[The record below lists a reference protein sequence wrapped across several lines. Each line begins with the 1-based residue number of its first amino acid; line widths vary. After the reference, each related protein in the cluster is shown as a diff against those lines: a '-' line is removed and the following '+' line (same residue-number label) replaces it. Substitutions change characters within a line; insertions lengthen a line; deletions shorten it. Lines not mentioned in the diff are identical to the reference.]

1 MRLVSWY
8 KKDPLNIWLS
18 VIVFLFAFIVYLY
31 TMAPT
36 VSFWDCGEF
45 IACSYILGVP
55 HPPGTPLFVLIGRV
69 FTLLPLFGS
78 IAPRVNF
85 ISVLSSALTVWLAY
99 LLIVRVAGHILR
111 GKESTSGGWT
121 RVAGYVGGVSGSLF
135 LGFSRTYWSN
145 AVEAEVYGVAMLL
158 MVLIAYLGLLWLER
172 KGEPGSDRLL
182 VLIGFLGM
190 ISIGVHMTV
199 YLIMPAIF
207 LLVILEDKS
216 KLKDIR
222 FWVSGI
228 ILSLVMFTL
237 VPFLISLVLWLLISF
252 IFWQLNP
259 HSRGWNFVFALI
271 LFAVIGYTVQLY
283 IPIRSR
289 LEPAIDEN
297 DPNNWESF
305 RYFLERKQYGQV
317 SMIDR
322 MFTRR
327 GSWKSQL
334 GVHERMGFWGFFREQ
349 YLDKS
354 LWIIPILLGFLGVFE
369 SIRRVKG
376 IGWMLLFLILVS
388 SIGLVLYLNFGD
400 GTRTNPLTGEIERL
414 EVRDRDYFFTP
425 AFVFFA
431 LAMGLGISQVLS
443 YVGEELNKLKIKELV
458 NKFAVYGLS
467 AIFLLAPILPLDSG
481 LHSPNNRRNN
491 YIPYDYAYNILVC
504 CDQDAILFTNG
515 DNDTFPLWF
524 IQEVKNFRKDV
535 RVINLSL
542 ANTNWYMKQRK
553 DEMNV
558 PISLSYD
565 QIKWSVQV
573 KRSDGTAFF
582 MPKEKYYD
590 PLRGTN
596 HYLFAYFDQ
605 NAKTSFRIQDL
616 MIEHIILTNQWKYP
630 IYFSSTVPPDSR
642 LNLDNHLRKAGFGM
656 KLVSEEGNS
665 MFDADKYHRLL
676 WEVYKYRGLNDLK
689 VYKDE
694 NAIGMMVSYPEMFI
708 ELSNYY
714 LSAGEREKATVE
726 LEKAIEVYPDYYR
739 PYTFLA
745 SLYKED
751 GREKEADSLLKK
763 AEERLK
769 SVYQVNP
776 QLLYLQYL
784 GLFYINLRKTVEAED
799 IFYRAYKESPD
810 NAISVRALSDLYIIN
825 GKFDRS
831 IAILEKWLMDHP
843 NDQAV
848 SNVLQKLRNRK

>member
-1 MRLVSWY
+1 MGLVSWY

-18 VIVFLFAFIVYLY
+18 AIVFLFVFIVYLY
-31 TMAPT
+31 AMAPT

-55 HPPGTPLFVLIGRV
+55 HPPGTPLFILIGRV
-69 FTLLPLFGS
+69 FSLLPLFGS

-85 ISVLSSALTVWLAY
+85 VSVLSSALTVWLAY
-99 LLIVRVAGHILR
+99 LLIVRIAGNML
-111 GKESTSGGWT
+111 KDKDSASGGWT
-121 RVAGYVGGVSGSLF
+121 KVAGYVGGISGSLF
-135 LGFSRTYWSN
+135 LGFSMTYWSN
-145 AVEAEVYGVAMLL
+145 AVEAEVYGVAMLM

-190 ISIGVHMTV
+190 LSIGVHMTV

-207 LLVILEDKS
+207 LLVIIEDKN

-228 ILSLVMFTL
+228 VLSLVMFTL
-237 VPFLISLVLWLLISF
+237 VPFLISLLLWLLVSF

-297 DPNNWESF
+297 DPNGWAGM

-317 SMIDR
+317 SMVDR

-327 GSWKSQL
+327 GSWKNQL

-376 IGWMLLFLILVS
+376 IGWMLLFLVLVS

-400 GTRTNPLTGEIERL
+400 GTRTNPITGEIERL

-425 AFVFFA
+425 AFVLFA
-431 LAMGLGISQVLS
+431 LAMGLGISRVLS
-443 YVGEELNKLKIKELV
+443 YVSEELSKLKVKEFV

-467 AIFLLAPILPLDSG
+467 AIFLLAPILPLDRG

-491 YIPYDYAYNILVC
+491 YIPYDYAYNILSSC
-504 CDQDAILFTNG
+504 EQDAILFTNG

-524 IQEVKNFRKDV
+524 IQEVENVRKDV

-553 DEMNV
+553 NLYGV
-558 PISLSYD
+558 PLSFSDRQIDNLVQARLPNGIILRVQD
-565 QIKWSVQV
+565 QIV
-573 KRSDGTAFF
+573 DNIL
-582 MPKEKYYD
+582 E
-590 PLRGTN
+590 TN
-596 HYLFAYFDQ
+596 
-605 NAKTSFRIQDL
+605 R
-616 MIEHIILTNQWKYP
+616 WRYP
-630 IYFSSTVPPDSR
+630 VYFSSTVSPDNR
-642 LNLDNHLRKAGFGM
+642 VYKGEAIDDHLILEGKVYRVVAEERKQM
-656 KLVSEEGNS
+656 VNVEKTE
-665 MFDADKYHRLL
+665 RLL
-676 WEVYKYRGLNDLK
+676 NEVLIFRGLSDPR
-689 VYKDE
+689 VYKDWNDE
-694 NAIGMMVSYPEMFI
+694 RLVV
-708 ELSNYY
+708 NYSQIFLNLADTLRRAKEY
-714 LSAGEREKATVE
+714 EKALQIARRNIEVLPYDWRPYAFVVQVYAEMDKPEKAEEFIRNSKNMGEQRLYFNLGYTYNLLGKE
-726 LEKAIEVYPDYYR
+726 DKAIEIMHKILSIDPSFRSAYEFLVSIYYQKKDR
-739 PYTFLA
+739 
-745 SLYKED
+745 
-751 GREKEADSLLKK
+751 DSLEKLV
-763 AEERLK
+763 RRWITDNPTDDY
-769 SVYQVNP
+769 SVA
-776 QLLYLQYL
+776 LLAQITKPE
-784 GLFYINLRKTVEAED
+784 FV
-799 IFYRAYKESPD
+799 FPKE
-810 NAISVRALSDLYIIN
+810 
-825 GKFDRS
+825 
-831 IAILEKWLMDHP
+831 
-843 NDQAV
+843 
-848 SNVLQKLRNRK
+848 